1 MPSPGGA
8 PGRDRRAARFTA
20 TAPNGRIPFL
30 KRAIVSYT
38 DVQLRKTARSM
49 NQGRPNRIDQ
59 RLVRALGH
67 PLRVKIL
74 EVVQLRNASPSE
86 LTELLSAPL
95 GNVAYHVRVLE
106 KCGCIEQVAT
116 ARRRG
121 AVEHYF
127 RARPRSYIG
136 HQDWRK
142 VPKSLRDAV
151 TGSALGTFFDR
162 AADAL
167 EAGTMDSHDD
177 TTLNWMPMAVD
188 ETGWEEVA
196 AVFAA
201 VGNRLEAI
209 HDLCRRRLE
218 SSGEEATPLVVGMAA
233 FEPAP
238 DGWVPG
244 DDSVETNGVGAN
256 GSDPAAKAKAD
267 AGDDRTPD
275 A

>member
-1 MPSPGGA
+1 MTP
-8 PGRDRRAARFTA
+8 R
-20 TAPNGRIPFL
+20 
-30 KRAIVSYT
+30 
-38 DVQLRKTARSM
+38 
-49 NQGRPNRIDQ
+49 RPNRIDQ

-74 EVVQLRNASPSE
+74 EIVQTRNASPSE
-86 LTELLSAPL
+86 LTEMLSAPL

-151 TGSALGTFFDR
+151 TGSALGSFFDR

-167 EAGTMDSHDD
+167 EAGTMDARDD

-188 ETGWEEVA
+188 EAGWAEVA
-196 AVFAA
+196 AVFEA
-201 VGNRLEAI
+201 VTNRLEAI
-209 HDLCRRRLE
+209 HDLCRRRMKQN
-218 SSGEEATPLVVGMAA
+218 GEESTALVVGMAA

-238 DGWVPG
+238 SGFVP
-244 DDSVETNGVGAN
+244 EVGAEMDARV
-256 GSDPAAKAKAD
+256 GMADSDGTDVDEIAD
-267 AGDDRTPD
+267 EEATPS

>member
-1 MPSPGGA
+1 
-8 PGRDRRAARFTA
+8 
-20 TAPNGRIPFL
+20 
-30 KRAIVSYT
+30 
-38 DVQLRKTARSM
+38 M
-49 NQGRPNRIDQ
+49 NPRRPNRIDQ

-74 EVVQLRNASPSE
+74 EVVQLRKASPSE
-86 LTELLSAPL
+86 LTDLLEAPL

-142 VPKSLRDAV
+142 VPKSLRDGV
-151 TGSALGTFFDR
+151 TGASLGTFFDK

-167 EAGTMDSHDD
+167 EAGTMDARDD

-188 ETGWEEVA
+188 AEGWAEVT
-196 AVFAA
+196 AVFEA
-201 VGNRLEAI
+201 VTNRLEAI
-209 HDLCRRRLE
+209 HALCRRRME
-218 SSGEEATPLVVGMAA
+218 RSGEESTAVVVGMAA

-238 DGWVPG
+238 HGFVPEAG
-244 DDSVETNGVGAN
+244 AEVEAR
-256 GSDPAAKAKAD
+256 PAAAEGSGAEFGE
-267 AGDDRTPD
+267 ATDDEGAPG

>member
-1 MPSPGGA
+1 MSQ
-8 PGRDRRAARFTA
+8 
-20 TAPNGRIPFL
+20 
-30 KRAIVSYT
+30 S
-38 DVQLRKTARSM
+38 
-49 NQGRPNRIDQ
+49 RPNRIDQ

-74 EVVQLRNASPSE
+74 EVVQIRNASPSE

-167 EAGTMDSHDD
+167 EAGTMDARDD

-188 ETGWEEVA
+188 EAGWAEVA
-196 AVFAA
+196 AVFEAA
-201 VGNRLEAI
+201 ANRLEAI
-209 HDLCRRRLE
+209 HARCRRRME
-218 SSGEEATPLVVGMAA
+218 KSGEEATPLVVGMAA

-238 DGWVPG
+238 DDWSADQAMELGG
-244 DDSVETNGVGAN
+244 AATNGAGPSTDVAGEGEGAA
-256 GSDPAAKAKAD
+256 SA
-267 AGDDRTPD
+267 
-275 A
+275 

>member
-1 MPSPGGA
+1 MN
-8 PGRDRRAARFTA
+8 RR
-20 TAPNGRIPFL
+20 
-30 KRAIVSYT
+30 
-38 DVQLRKTARSM
+38 
-49 NQGRPNRIDQ
+49 RPNRIDQ

-74 EVVQLRNASPSE
+74 EVVQRRQASPSE
-86 LTELLSAPL
+86 LTEMLSAPL

-151 TGSALGTFFDR
+151 SGASLGTFFDR

-167 EAGTMDSHDD
+167 EAGTMDARDD
-177 TTLNWMPMAVD
+177 TTLNWMPMSVD
-188 ETGWEEVA
+188 ATGWAEVA
-196 AVFAA
+196 AVFDA
-201 VGNRLEAI
+201 VTNRLEAI
-209 HDLCRRRLE
+209 HELCRRRME
-218 SSGEEATPLVVGMAA
+218 ANGEPPTALIVGMAA
-233 FEPAP
+233 FEAAP
-238 DGWVPG
+238 DGWTPG
-244 DDSVETNGVGAN
+244 EPPAPDSAEPVDEGE
-256 GSDPAAKAKAD
+256 SPASA
-267 AGDDRTPD
+267 
-275 A
+275 

>member
-1 MPSPGGA
+1 MN
-8 PGRDRRAARFTA
+8 RR
-20 TAPNGRIPFL
+20 
-30 KRAIVSYT
+30 
-38 DVQLRKTARSM
+38 
-49 NQGRPNRIDQ
+49 RPTRIDQ
-59 RLVRALGH
+59 RLVRAVGH

-74 EVVQLRNASPSE
+74 EVLQVRDASPSE

-106 KCGCIEQVAT
+106 KCGCIDQVAT

-142 VPKSLRDAV
+142 VPGSLRDGV

-167 EAGTMDSHDD
+167 EAGTIDARDD

-188 ETGWEEVA
+188 QAGWAEVA
-196 AVFAA
+196 AVFEA
-201 VGNRLEAI
+201 VSNRLEAI
-209 HDLCRRRLE
+209 HALCRRRMAE
-218 SSGEEATPLVVGMAA
+218 SGEEAMPLVVGAAA

-238 DGWVPG
+238 EGWSPG
-244 DDSVETNGVGAN
+244 DGEVATNGA
-256 GSDPAAKAKAD
+256 DPAGEEKGAPSA
-267 AGDDRTPD
+267 
-275 A
+275 

>member
-1 MPSPGGA
+1 
-8 PGRDRRAARFTA
+8 
-20 TAPNGRIPFL
+20 
-30 KRAIVSYT
+30 
-38 DVQLRKTARSM
+38 M
-49 NQGRPNRIDQ
+49 NQSRPNRIDQ

-74 EVVQLRNASPSE
+74 EVVQVRNASPSE

-136 HQDWRK
+136 HQDWRN

-167 EAGTMDSHDD
+167 EAGTMDAHDD

-188 ETGWEEVA
+188 ADGWAEVA
-196 AVFAA
+196 AVFEAA
-201 VGNRLEAI
+201 TNRLEAI
-209 HDLCRRRLE
+209 HALCRRRME
-218 SSGEEATPLVVGMAA
+218 KSGEEATPLVVGMAA

-238 DGWVPG
+238 DDWAPDRAKQLGG
-244 DDSVETNGVGAN
+244 AATNGYAAN
-256 GSDPAAKAKAD
+256 GDGPDGGESAAGA
-267 AGDDRTPD
+267 
-275 A
+275 

>member
-1 MPSPGGA
+1 MDQ
-8 PGRDRRAARFTA
+8 R
-20 TAPNGRIPFL
+20 
-30 KRAIVSYT
+30 
-38 DVQLRKTARSM
+38 
-49 NQGRPNRIDQ
+49 RPNRIDQ

-86 LTELLSAPL
+86 LTDLLSAPL

-151 TGSALGTFFDR
+151 TGSALGSFFDR

-188 ETGWEEVA
+188 EAGWAEVA
-196 AVFAA
+196 AVFEAA
-201 VGNRLEAI
+201 ANRLEAI
-209 HDLCRRRLE
+209 HALCRKRIEE
-218 SSGEEATPLVVGMAA
+218 SGDEATPLIVGMAA

-238 DGWVPG
+238 DGWVP
-244 DDSVETNGVGAN
+244 
-256 GSDPAAKAKAD
+256 DPAALPGNGAAATNG
-267 AGDDRTPD
+267 AGATGPD
-275 A
+275 EAGEEEGAPSA